1 MKRKVLKFLRITLI
15 ILTSLF
21 VLLSILPYLLP
32 VNQQKVDFKN
42 PPYAE
47 SKFMS
52 IDGKRWH
59 YRLFKPIDSI
69 RGTMVLLHG
78 FSGSSFSWRKNQQ
91 VFADSGYR
99 VISIDFPSFGFSE
112 KDKNAFDHSSG
123 AHAANIWKLLDSIGL
138 SKENII
144 VFGHSMGAGVAWD
157 MAGLKPER
165 TEQVF
170 LVDGAGNMGSRGK
183 RSFGAD
189 VMSFI
194 FKYPPLLRWV
204 DVIAG
209 AYYFKQDKF
218 EELLSSAYG
227 KKVDKKDAAGYLRP
241 FMLKNSGRAVIE
253 GFLYSKKGQEI
264 DYRKIKCPVYL
275 IWGTNDK
282 WVPLSVGE
290 SFIKKFPSAKLKKF
304 DGAGHCPM
312 ETDEKEFNSYVLE
325 SIAKKT

>member
-1 MKRKVLKFLRITLI
+1 MKRKLLKFLKYSFYALI
-15 ILTSLF
+15 VLF
-21 VLLSILPYLLP
+21 VILSILPYLLP
-32 VNQQKVDFKN
+32 VNKMTVDPKN
-42 PPYAE
+42 PPFAE
-47 SKFMS
+47 SRFIN

-59 YRLFKPIDSI
+59 YRSFDAKDSI
-69 RGTMVLLHG
+69 KGTMLLIHG
-78 FSGSSFSWRKNQQ
+78 FSGSTYSWSKNQK
-91 VFADSGYR
+91 VFADSGYN
-99 VISIDFPSFGFSE
+99 VISVDLPAFGLSE
-112 KDKNAFDHSSG
+112 KDHNKFDHSSY
-123 AHAANIWKLLDSIGL
+123 AHAVNIWRLIDTIGL
-138 SKENII
+138 KKEKLI
-144 VFGHSMGAGVAWD
+144 VFGHSMGAAVAWD

-165 TEQVF
+165 TEHVF
-170 LVDGAGNMGSRGK
+170 LVDGAGNMRSRGK
-183 RSFGAD
+183 RSFGAA

-241 FMLKNSGRAVIE
+241 FMLENSGRAVIE